1 MYMYTAVHIYIRIHT
16 CTCIHIHVYTRI
28 YKSILYKSISHY
40 PIIIRLYKSIYYM
53 HIHVHV
59 YHNTLPVSTATA
71 TAGTATTCIGTK
83 QEQNSRD
90 VPVLEIPSS
99 SGSAAVGTKQEGIF
113 ALSCFVLSF
122 RWQASFTESLDRS
135 ACVHPS

>member
-1 MYMYTAVHIYIRIHT
+1 
-16 CTCIHIHVYTRI
+16 
-28 YKSILYKSISHY
+28 
-40 PIIIRLYKSIYYM
+40 M

-99 SGSAAVGTKQEGIF
+99 SGSAAVGTKQQGCTGTRNS
-113 ALSCFVLSF
+113 LLCTVL
-122 RWQASFTESLDRS
+122 LH
-135 ACVHPS
+135 VL